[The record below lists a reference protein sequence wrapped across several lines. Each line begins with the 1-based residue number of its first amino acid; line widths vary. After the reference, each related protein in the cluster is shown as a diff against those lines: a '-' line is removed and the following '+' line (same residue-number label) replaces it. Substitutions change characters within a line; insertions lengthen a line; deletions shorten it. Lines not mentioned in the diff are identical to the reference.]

1 MLRENLNDVLAFLAV
16 ARERSFTRA
25 AAKLGVSQSAL
36 ATPSAAS
43 KLDWGCDFWLE
54 PHGA

>member
-1 MLRENLNDVLAFLAV
+1 MPRADLDDLLAFIAV

-36 ATPSAAS
+36 SQPSAAS
-43 KLDWGCDFWLE
+43 KHGLASGC
-54 PHGA
+54 